1 MVSSDSS
8 HAFDYRARYPV
19 FVCTHCMYVSV
30 TDTGSI
36 FVQSLQTNILKIFV
50 TLKIILIIVF
60 GRPLS

>member
-8 HAFDYRARYPV
+8 HAFDYCVRYPV
-19 FVCTHCMYVSV
+19 CVCMYVSV

-50 TLKIILIIVF
+50 TFKIILIIVF